1 MRKIRKACMSLLT
14 AAFALPAALSACGS
28 LEDKPSE
35 VPAPPHPEPS
45 APPREA
51 FVDTEAMAAIDA
63 LYTGEADRTRKRVN
77 LAQGL
82 SYTLSRAPSAQ
93 YPDTEGKKLTD
104 GVTNEAFS
112 KTGWVGFEGV
122 SALTVDLDLGE
133 SIENVAE
140 LDVGFLRVAEYGIEL
155 PERVVFSVSDDGG
168 TYVAVGEM
176 LAPQGVV
183 ATIKKTYAAVLPGTI
198 RARYVRMAVS
208 GMKGWTFI
216 DEIGIYKYEGE
227 NTGDDTLVWDYYG
240 APAPEIGGEPTYW
253 DASESDYND
262 TVNLVAGKPVQIEL
276 VDALQSDRATAF
288 YNSPESNPAL
298 TDGRFA
304 ARAAYEDGAFF
315 RFTQGAARSL
325 YFDLGH
331 VSAVTGLRAS
341 FLREDG
347 PNVRLPAGLLVYGS
361 LDGKEWKVIH
371 CVDTIRSEGPASIAK
386 IDESFDKAYAARFI
400 RVSFEVVVHVY
411 CDEIEILGR
420 KNAEDAAAL
429 SESMAVCER
438 FPQSFV
444 TPDRFGGVENMLLS
458 YNYNPDT
465 ASGGTM
471 TAEDY
476 LPYVGYYDR
485 EGNLADTFFDSFLY
499 LPYGS
504 YVGEGKGN
512 LAAWRAY
519 VDNVFAENGNINALS
534 KAVGQVSSAL
544 GREVR
549 ASVFFSFLYTWPSHT
564 AFGDVDG
571 DGVIEDFSKAEDR
584 KKAIKW
590 IVDEQVRRFEEGG
603 YGNLDLRGFYWYEEQ
618 ITYAD
623 PCETELIRY
632 AGEYV
637 RSLGYKL
644 LWIPWN
650 YAPGYAEWKNL
661 GFDLTCMQ
669 PNYAFRYDRDKSI
682 LYRTAD
688 TAKLLGM
695 CVELEINDVENPL
708 DVSRYKEYL
717 AVGAETGYMGAVKI
731 YYNGGGAGQ
740 LYKAYRSDNKY
751 SNSVYHDT
759 YRFAKGLYSA
769 DTESGLD
776 EIRGCADMT
785 LDCRAGSTVSGR
797 LEIDTEAGY
806 SVRLAVSPK
815 YGALRLNADGSFS
828 YTSRRNFKTTDVFY
842 VCADYGYGLSRPI
855 AVTVQVKP

>member
-429 SESMAVCER
+429 SESTAVCER

-534 KAVGQVSSAL
+534 KAVGQV
-544 GREVR
+544 
-549 ASVFFSFLYTWPSHT
+549 F
-564 AFGDVDG
+564 
-571 DGVIEDFSKAEDR
+571 
-584 KKAIKW
+584 
-590 IVDEQVRRFEEGG
+590 
-603 YGNLDLRGFYWYEEQ
+603 
-618 ITYAD
+618 
-623 PCETELIRY
+623 
-632 AGEYV
+632 
-637 RSLGYKL
+637 
-644 LWIPWN
+644 
-650 YAPGYAEWKNL
+650 
-661 GFDLTCMQ
+661 
-669 PNYAFRYDRDKSI
+669 
-682 LYRTAD
+682 
-688 TAKLLGM
+688 
-695 CVELEINDVENPL
+695 
-708 DVSRYKEYL
+708 
-717 AVGAETGYMGAVKI
+717 VGARGARCGRACFSPSSTPPGLRI
-731 YYNGGGAGQ
+731 P
-740 LYKAYRSDNKY
+740 RSAMW
-751 SNSVYHDT
+751 T
-759 YRFAKGLYSA
+759 A
-769 DTESGLD
+769 T
-776 EIRGCADMT
+776 
-785 LDCRAGSTVSGR
+785 
-797 LEIDTEAGY
+797 
-806 SVRLAVSPK
+806 
-815 YGALRLNADGSFS
+815 
-828 YTSRRNFKTTDVFY
+828 
-842 VCADYGYGLSRPI
+842 GLSRTFPKRRIERRRSNGLWTNRSAASRKAAMATLTCAASTGTRSRSPTPI
-855 AVTVQVKP
+855 PVKPS